1 MILNAFMLAFRQ
13 IRRNF
18 LRAFLTML
26 GVIIGVGAV
35 VVMISIGN
43 GTTQMITD
51 RISSLGSNLLLVFPA
66 RAMNPSGANLRR
78 NFSLQEAQRL
88 QALTQE
94 YIQDRISSLGS
105 NLLLVFPA
113 RAMNP
118 SGANLRRN
126 FSLQEAQRLQALTQ
140 EYIQAIAPISQSS
153 VVLQFQSQNTT
164 TQAQGVTE
172 GFFEV
177 TQWDSSEGRGFEE
190 SEYRVGSN
198 VCLIG
203 ESVKKNLFKNSNPL
217 GQKIR
222 LNNIVCECIGVLES
236 KGQGGMGNDQ
246 DDVILLPM
254 KAFLRSVS
262 GNNSLF
268 FVNRI
273 MLRAKDNVDSSEMLP
288 ALSKALREVRNVR
301 AGERDSFEIN
311 NSLFFVNRIML
322 RAKDNVDSSEMLPAL
337 SKALREV
344 RNVRAGERDSFEI
357 MDTKQIEQTLTST
370 TQRLTGLLGM
380 IAGVSLIVGGIGIM
394 NIMLVSVTERT
405 KEIGTRMAIGA
416 LQSEVLMQFLIESVT
431 LSSCGG
437 LIGIVWAFFASLGLS
452 YYMEIPFI
460 FDVPTAIIAFLFSA
474 FIGILFGYLPARRAS
489 KLNPIDAGLSYYM
502 EIPFIFDVPTAIIA
516 FLFSAFIGIL
526 FGYLPARRAS
536 KLNPIDALRHE

>member
-43 GTTQMITD
+43 GTTKMITD

-78 NFSLQEAQRL
+78 NFSLQEAQKL
-88 QALTQE
+88 QALTQ
-94 YIQDRISSLGS
+94 D
-105 NLLLVFPA
+105 
-113 RAMNP
+113 
-118 SGANLRRN
+118 
-126 FSLQEAQRLQALTQ
+126 
-140 EYIQAIAPISQSS
+140 YIQAVAPISQSS

-190 SEYRVGSN
+190 NEYRVGSN

-203 ESVKKNLFKNSNPL
+203 ESVRKNLFKNSNPL

-222 LNNIVCECIGVLES
+222 LNICECIGVLES

-268 FVNRI
+268 FVNRL

-301 AGERDSFEIN
+301 VGE
-311 NSLFFVNRIML
+311 
-322 RAKDNVDSSEMLPAL
+322 K
-337 SKALREV
+337 
-344 RNVRAGERDSFEI
+344 DSFEI

-370 TQRLTGLLGM
+370 TKRLTGLLGM

-416 LQSEVLMQFLIESVT
+416 LQSEVLMQFLIESIT
-431 LSSCGG
+431 LSSFGG
-437 LIGIVWAFFASLGLS
+437 LIGIIWAFFASLGLS

-460 FDVPTAIIAFLFSA
+460 FDVPTAI
-474 FIGILFGYLPARRAS
+474 
-489 KLNPIDAGLSYYM
+489 
-502 EIPFIFDVPTAIIA
+502 VA